1 MATLDL
7 QGFDDLNEAFNR
19 IANIPPAVT
28 SKALRA
34 MGSVAAKEIKNSG
47 ESMNIRDPESNVHI
61 LDKLKLKEPEI
72 TPDGGYADI
81 TFEGSRRR
89 GRKSTRN
96 AEIAFINEYGKEGQE
111 ARPFMGTAMTKK
123 EEQIAAP
130 GIEIIGDW
138 IENEF
143 EK

>member
-19 IANIPPAVT
+19 IADIPPAVT

-34 MGSVAAKEIKNSG
+34 MGTVAAKEIKNSG
-47 ESMNIRDPESNVHI
+47 ESMHVRDPESDVHI
-61 LDKLKLKEPEI
+61 LDKIQVNEPKI
-72 TPDGGYADI
+72 TADGGVAYI
-81 TFEGSRRR
+81 TFKGSRRR
-89 GRKSTRN
+89 GEKSTRN
-96 AEIAFINEYGKEGQE
+96 AGIAFENEYGKKRQT
-111 ARPFMGTAMTKK
+111 ARPFVGTAMSKK
-123 EEQIAAP
+123 EEQIAEP